1 METTERDPLE
11 DATAPQVDET
21 DLHDVEPS
29 RWQRLVA
36 PSTLIWHVAAL
47 TLLLLALLPIIDNG
61 SVAFPDEGVYSA
73 QARNLADGSWYGPR
87 SAPEIDRTGQFD
99 PNLGVIVDGKSI
111 PYGTH
116 PLYPLVL
123 LPGYL
128 AGGTTGMLVISLAGS
143 VLAALSAALLA
154 RRLNPA
160 YAVPALWLAG
170 IGTPLLFDSYLVMGH
185 SLVAA
190 CCGWLVLAVTAAVD
204 DRRWWAAA
212 GALALTVPLVA
223 LRSEGLIVAAS
234 VGGMVGL
241 AALPIPRRRAMDWP
255 AAFLGGAIVVLAG
268 VTYLVNGAIGRA
280 LTERGEVGSTAF
292 NEAAKGSGNPLE
304 AAWVSLVQPWGQ
316 SISAK
321 PSLVL
326 LVIAVALAAISLR
339 VPAVRPVLPV
349 ALFGLAAAA
358 GVVTLFEPPQ
368 PLNGLVAATP
378 VLVFGLVFL
387 QRPDLDDQFLV
398 RLVGT
403 ATISTSL
410 LLLTIYSSPGAQW
423 GGRFF
428 HVLLPLLVPLTV
440 LGLDRGFTRLS
451 CGERRVAIGCIA
463 VATLTLAALSV
474 RVNVEFRREFQRIT
488 EATNQAV
495 DQSRSPTIVA
505 VTMLSGNGLARGF
518 WDSPHRDD
526 VVVLPKPAAMF
537 DLLDGARAAGVDRVL
552 MLSSMPDALF
562 SRWIEPRLDDLGWQV
577 GPVAR
582 VEGTGIRLRE
592 LRAVSST

>member
-1 METTERDPLE
+1 METTERGRLD
-11 DATAPQVDET
+11 DAADASS
-21 DLHDVEPS
+21 DDVEPT
-29 RWQRLVA
+29 RWQRLIA
-36 PSTLIWHVAAL
+36 PSRLAWHVAAL
-47 TLLLLALLPIIDNG
+47 TLLLLALLPIVDNG

-154 RRLNPA
+154 RRLDPA

-190 CCGWLVLAVTAAVD
+190 CCGWLVLAVTVAVD

-223 LRSEGLIVAAS
+223 LRSEGLIAAAS
-234 VGGMVGL
+234 VGGIVGL

-255 AAFLGGAIVVLAG
+255 AAFLGGAIVVLAAA
-268 VTYLVNGAIGRA
+268 TYLANGAIGRS
-280 LTERGEVGSTAF
+280 LTERGSVGSTSF
-292 NEAAKGSGNPLE
+292 SEASKGSGNPLE
-304 AAWVSLVQPWGQ
+304 AAWVSLFQPWGNAV
-316 SISAK
+316 SAT

-326 LVIAVALAAISLR
+326 IGAAVGLAAIALR
-339 VPAVRPVLPV
+339 LPRLPPVLPI
-349 ALFGLAAAA
+349 ALLGLAAAA

-368 PLNGLVAATP
+368 PLNGLLPAAP
-378 VLVFGLVFL
+378 ALVFGLVFL
-387 QRPDLDDQFLV
+387 RRGDLRDPFTTRLAGVLV
-398 RLVGT
+398 V
-403 ATISTSL
+403 STL
-410 LLLTIYSSPGAQW
+410 LLVLTIYSSPGAQW

-428 HVLLPLLVPLTV
+428 HVLVPLLVPLTV
-440 LGLDRGFTRLS
+440 LGLDRGFARLS
-451 CGERRVAIGCIA
+451 PGERRAA
-463 VATLTLAALSV
+463 VFCLAGATLAIATLSL
-474 RVNVEFRREFQRIT
+474 RTNLEFRREFQRIT
-488 EATNQAV
+488 EATNHAIE
-495 DQSRSPTIVA
+495 QSASPPIV
-505 VTMLSGNGLARGF
+505 VISMLSGNGLARGF
-518 WDSPHRDD
+518 WDSPHRED
-526 VVVLPKPAAMF
+526 VLVLPEPASTF
-537 DLLDGARAAGVDRVL
+537 EVLDAARATDTDRVL
-552 MLSSMPDALF
+552 MLSPMSDALF
-562 SRWIEPRLDDLGWQV
+562 ARWIEPRLGELGWRLGKESHIQ
-577 GPVAR
+577 
-582 VEGTGIRLRE
+582 GTGLRLRE
-592 LRAVSST
+592 LRTQPGA